1 MTQDSFRPFVPL
13 PLTEYKKLKWEQN
26 RVPFRR
32 HGAHALCLRTFLI
45 CSQWWRETA
54 AYNGVSFAV
63 HYWYGRTKGMIV
75 LQTFWST
82 RRVCGITVRW
92 QTFRHLLAVSV
103 LWSFSAPQV
112 SFRDWE
118 DNVFSRWKSVA
129 ALLLHL
135 LSPSQHCCSS
145 DMLNKQA
152 FLSSLLFSYLS
163 ADRRV
168 PGDPEDNWHR
178 SIRGNISVICI
189 SSDYRLWW
197 HLSWVF
203 RLFKSLLP
211 KLQITPTHNGGEK
224 PSSLIFHT
232 RLPHF
237 FFFFFF

>member
-1 MTQDSFRPFVPL
+1 
-13 PLTEYKKLKWEQN
+13 
-26 RVPFRR
+26 
-32 HGAHALCLRTFLI
+32 
-45 CSQWWRETA
+45 
-54 AYNGVSFAV
+54 
-63 HYWYGRTKGMIV
+63 MIL
-75 LQTFWST
+75 LQTSWST
-82 RRVCGITVRW
+82 RWVCGITVRW

-103 LWSFSAPQV
+103 LWFLRLECLLATERTV
-112 SFRDWE
+112 L
-118 DNVFSRWKSVA
+118 FSRWKSVA

-152 FLSSLLFSYLS
+152 FLSSLPFSYLS

-178 SIRGNISVICI
+178 SVRGNISIICI

-197 HLSWVF
+197 RLSWVF

-211 KLQITPTHNGGEK
+211 KLQITPTHNDCEK

-232 RLPHF
+232 KLPHF
-237 FFFFFF
+237 FFF

>member
-1 MTQDSFRPFVPL
+1 ML
-13 PLTEYKKLKWEQN
+13 
-26 RVPFRR
+26 
-32 HGAHALCLRTFLI
+32 
-45 CSQWWRETA
+45 
-54 AYNGVSFAV
+54 
-63 HYWYGRTKGMIV
+63 
-75 LQTFWST
+75 
-82 RRVCGITVRW
+82 
-92 QTFRHLLAVSV
+92 
-103 LWSFSAPQV
+103 
-112 SFRDWE
+112 
-118 DNVFSRWKSVA
+118 FSRWKSVA

-168 PGDPEDNWHR
+168 PGDPEDNWHQ
-178 SIRGNISVICI
+178 SIRGNISIICI

-237 FFFFFF
+237 FFFFFFKTHLFQSIFLLQQLKMSIYVPIERPWV

>member
-1 MTQDSFRPFVPL
+1 MCWHSDPVWVHNIINHTSLWLHFCTGPSNSDRRGFAAPSPALQPTLLKPTASLWRSSLSNLSAFLAVTHSERRKKMWGLMTQDSFRLFVPL

-103 LWSFSAPQV
+103 LSSFSAPQV

-118 DNVFSRWKSVA
+118 DN
-129 ALLLHL
+129 AL
-135 LSPSQHCCSS
+135 
-145 DMLNKQA
+145 
-152 FLSSLLFSYLS
+152 F
-163 ADRRV
+163 
-168 PGDPEDNWHR
+168 
-178 SIRGNISVICI
+178 
-189 SSDYRLWW
+189 
-197 HLSWVF
+197 
-203 RLFKSLLP
+203 
-211 KLQITPTHNGGEK
+211 
-224 PSSLIFHT
+224 
-232 RLPHF
+232 
-237 FFFFFF
+237 